1 MASQAAFWDRMA
13 ARYARQPI
21 ADEAAYQEK
30 LRITRGYLTP
40 DTEVLEIGCGTGGT
54 AILHAPFVRQVRA
67 LDISSRMLEIARAKA
82 SAAGVGNVVFELADI
97 LNLSEPPAS
106 QDVVL
111 GLSILHLL
119 ADPDAMIARVYAML
133 RPGGVFITST
143 ACVGDTMKALKL
155 IAPLGRALGLLP
167 QLSVMTS
174 PELTAKFTAAGFT
187 IERQWLP
194 KRGAALFLVARKPV

>member
-82 SAAGVGNVVFELADI
+82 SAAGVGNVVFEQADI

-106 QDVVL
+106 HDVVL

-119 ADPDAMIARVYAML
+119 ADPDAMIAAVYAML

-143 ACVGDTMKALKL
+143 ACVGDTMKALKP

-174 PELTAKFTAAGFT
+174 PELMAKFIAAGFT

-194 KRGAALFLVARKPV
+194 KRGAALFVVARKPG